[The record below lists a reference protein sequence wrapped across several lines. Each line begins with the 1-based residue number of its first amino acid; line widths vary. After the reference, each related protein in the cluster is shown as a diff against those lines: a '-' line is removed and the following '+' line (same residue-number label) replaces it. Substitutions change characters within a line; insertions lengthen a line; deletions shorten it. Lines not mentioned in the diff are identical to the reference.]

1 MAEVF
6 ISYVFEQPIDVVWR
20 PLRDFGSMSWLP
32 TAGDCR
38 IENGLAA
45 DQIGA
50 IRSFPLGADIVR
62 EKLLALSDLDH
73 ACSYL
78 LLQGPLPV
86 RNMIGA
92 YRLWTITDT
101 GGTFGIWR
109 ATFDVAD
116 AQKDGAADQL
126 TKLYASGWTNLRKIL
141 GGQGKSR

>member
-1 MAEVF
+1 MTEVLV
-6 ISYVFEQPIDVVWR
+6 SYVFDQPIDVVWR
-20 PLRDFGSMSWLP
+20 PLRNFGSMSWLP

-45 DQIGA
+45 EQIGA
-50 IRSFPLGADIVR
+50 IRAFPLGDSTVR

-86 RNMIGA
+86 QNMIGA

-109 ATFDVAD
+109 ATFDIAD
-116 AQKDGAADQL
+116 AQKAATVDQI
-126 TKLYASGWTNLRKIL
+126 TKLYASGWTNLKKIL
-141 GGQGKSR
+141 GGRVK